1 MLSEQVAQE
10 TKRALGMIP
19 KQVAMTQREEAS
31 LDKMFREMMQPLLK
45 QWLDQHLPGIIDRL
59 VREEIRRLTRDIDR

>member
-1 MLSEQVAQE
+1 
-10 TKRALGMIP
+10 MIP

-31 LDKMFREMMQPLLK
+31 LDKMFREMLQPLLK